1 MQALVGKLNFAA
13 PFIPNYKKLVR
24 PIEALLSRKGTAKW
38 TSKCTDALNQLVAH
52 IFQRLALRIAD
63 VSLPFTVYIG
73 VEADQA
79 SVVITQAGDDEQ
91 ESPVVITGRPLL
103 DSEVKLPEVS

>member
-73 VEADQA
+73 VEAD
-79 SVVITQAGDDEQ
+79 
-91 ESPVVITGRPLL
+91 
-103 DSEVKLPEVS
+103 